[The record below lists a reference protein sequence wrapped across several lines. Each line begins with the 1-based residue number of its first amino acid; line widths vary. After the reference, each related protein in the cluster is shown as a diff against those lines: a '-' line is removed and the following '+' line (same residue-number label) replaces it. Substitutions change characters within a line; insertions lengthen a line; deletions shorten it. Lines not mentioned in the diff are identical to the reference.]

1 VLSGPAIERLNGVP
15 ELIEVVTT
23 NTVPMPLEKRARLK
37 NLTVLSVAA
46 IFGEAMRCN
55 TLGRSVGEL
64 FAFWHEDEPPQG
76 QRPDPAECTPPDPA
90 GEPG

>member
-1 VLSGPAIERLNGVP
+1 
-15 ELIEVVTT
+15 
-23 NTVPMPLEKRARLK
+23 MPLPPEKRARLK

-64 FAFWHEDEPPQG
+64 FAFWQEEKQPEPHKPGSDACAVEDSPKEN
-76 QRPDPAECTPPDPA
+76 DHCA
-90 GEPG
+90 